1 MQALNEQLDRLQTKK
16 PTVLHDAF
24 AIYRIITVE
33 DTHNLSYNTFA
44 NTFAGK
50 ATAYI
55 YCDESH
61 GNCVLAVHDDRRDAR
76 PYAMFRCA
84 SSTEEI
90 ETFIGQCK
98 RHSTK
103 VEAVDAGQC
112 IRLTTPDGGSILVE
126 TTCTYD

>member
-1 MQALNEQLDRLQTKK
+1 MQALNKQLYRLQKK
-16 PTVLHDAF
+16 KITILHDAF

-33 DTHNLSYNTFA
+33 DTPNLSYNTFA
-44 NTFAGK
+44 GK
-50 ATAYI
+50 TTAYI

-61 GNCVLAVHDDRRDAR
+61 GNCVLAVYNDRRDAR

-84 SSTEEI
+84 SSTEEV
-90 ETFIGQCK
+90 ETFICQCK
-98 RHSTK
+98 RRQHTTQ

-112 IRLTTPDGGSILVE
+112 IRLTTPDGGSILIE